1 MASIEYRDFDGDL
14 DALSSMA
21 GESWAEEYGLS
32 SWPDL
37 HKPALA
43 RHHFSTV
50 GDPRLLI
57 GAYQGARLVAFIAN
71 LPRDYRFRGKPYR
84 GVISCMMIG
93 HRDYRRR
100 GIVLELIQEC
110 LRRNEEIGRDFA
122 LITLEK
128 KHRSSNMFEKHLKPR
143 HRIERLKG
151 MYPIVRPVDCDRLA
165 VCENLPGHVRRGLRL
180 LGAHRPMRPPS
191 VAGTVRRYRDD
202 DLPAILVMTR
212 SLDDRDTLVRV
223 FDEHTLAV
231 QLADGDVT
239 RTVVYE
245 RDGAVRGFANY
256 TVLDMVGPRGRFHWA
271 WLDFLQW
278 DDLAAREKKA
288 LLAGVWDTAREQ
300 DCVGILEWNK
310 NYYSKLPLLRNR
322 FVPYPRGLELDAWMF
337 NPDLSLAGT
346 TRVFEQQI

>member
-1 MASIEYRDFDGDL
+1 MALIEYMDFDGDL
-14 DALSSMA
+14 EALSDMA
-21 GESWAEEYGLS
+21 TDSWTEEYGHS

-37 HKPALA
+37 HKPELA

-50 GDPRLLI
+50 EDPRLLI
-57 GAYQGARLVAFIAN
+57 GAYEGARLVAFVAN
-71 LPRDYRFRGKPYR
+71 LPRDYRFRGTTYR

-110 LRRNEEIGRDFA
+110 LRRNKEIGRDFA

-128 KHRSSNMFEKHLKPR
+128 KHRSSHMFEKHLKPR

-151 MYPIVRPVDCDRLA
+151 MYPLVRPVDCERLA
-165 VCENLPGHVRRGLRL
+165 LCEKLRGYERQALRL
-180 LGAHRPMRPPS
+180 LGAHRPLRAPS
-191 VAGTVRRYRDD
+191 VAGTVRRYRDG
-202 DLPAILVMTR
+202 DLPAILAMTR
-212 SLDDRDTLVRV
+212 SVDDRDTLVRM
-223 FDEHTLAV
+223 FDEASLAT

-239 RTVVYE
+239 RTLIYE
-245 RDGAVRGFANY
+245 RDGQVRGFANY
-256 TVLDMVGPRGRFHWA
+256 TLLDMVGPRGRFHWA

-278 DDLAAREKKA
+278 DSLAAREKKA
-288 LLAGVWDTAREQ
+288 LLAGVWEAAREQ

-310 NYYSKLPLLRNR
+310 NYYSKLPLLRNH
-322 FVPYPRGLELDAWMF
+322 FIPYFRGLELDAWMF

-346 TRVFEQQI
+346 SRVFEQQI